1 MAAGAGLG
9 KLADGEVAGGG
20 WAAATALLG
29 GAANAAVG
37 VAAVAWEAIC
47 SCALAKFLVRIWFW
61 FCMDWMICSIPEVGR
76 SSRILSIR
84 RGAATT
90 SMVRQPSFWT
100 SAASGRSRAPIK
112 ASTAC
117 LSAASSSRGCR
128 RLASFSASPA
138 SSIISFEPLLSC
150 FKEAHASSRTEPAPK
165 RDSSVSLAASQV
177 ASSSRPA
184 RMLEPVAPIS
194 SWHQVIL
201 ALSVLTSPSWNL
213 CSSSANQSDSTC
225 CLWSYFPMWLTME
238 FIVGVCFMTLIVSFS
253 FFFFTF
259 LFRAA
264 FYFLLFLFRTAFYF
278 LELLYF
284 FSFTYVLFL
293 VSTRTSNPPPLPP
306 FVSEALFCL
315 CRGTNIY
322 NFWGCIRISRHVPR
336 LFILFNFSS
345 FSQWILYIAG
355 ARETQ
360 EDTL

>member
-1 MAAGAGLG
+1 MAVDLSRVTALG
-9 KLADGEVAGGG
+9 GKRGEFSLADGPRGVAGSGTRD
-20 WAAATALLG
+20 AEFSLADETAPRK
-29 GAANAAVG
+29 V
-37 VAAVAWEAIC
+37 
-47 SCALAKFLVRIWFW
+47 
-61 FCMDWMICSIPEVGR
+61 
-76 SSRILSIR
+76 
-84 RGAATT
+84 
-90 SMVRQPSFWT
+90 
-100 SAASGRSRAPIK
+100 
-112 ASTAC
+112 STAC

-128 RLASFSASPA
+128 RLASFSASPT
-138 SSIISFEPLLSC
+138 SSIISFEPRLSC
-150 FKEAHASSRTEPAPK
+150 FKEAHASSRREPAPK

-213 CSSSANQSDSTC
+213 CSNSANQSDSTC

-238 FIVGVCFMTLIVSFS
+238 FIVVVCFMTLRVSFS
-253 FFFFTF
+253 FSLLFTFFFF
-259 LFRAA
+259 LE
-264 FYFLLFLFRTAFYF
+264 LLFTFYF

-315 CRGTNIY
+315 CCGTNIY
-322 NFWGCIRISRHVPR
+322 NFWGCRPIRIHVPR

-345 FSQWILYIAG
+345 FLSGFFILLV
-355 ARETQ
+355 REKHRK
-360 EDTL
+360 TLYRFLLA